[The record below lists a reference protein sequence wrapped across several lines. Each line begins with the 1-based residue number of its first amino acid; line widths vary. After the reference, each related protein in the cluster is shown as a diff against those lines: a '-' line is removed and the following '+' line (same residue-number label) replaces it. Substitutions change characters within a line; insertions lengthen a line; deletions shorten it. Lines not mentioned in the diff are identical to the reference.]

1 MTVTNAVK
9 GLKNI
14 IRHREE
20 FIEGLDT
27 MTKNWKD
34 ECAKTMIYAIKDF
47 MTRDIGS
54 FEWILGEIQSKKTR
68 VSNYTKKRKL
78 QNTKRN

>member
-14 IRHREE
+14 IRLREE
-20 FIEGLDT
+20 LIKDLDT
-27 MTKNWKD
+27 MTKDSKD
-34 ECAKTMIYAIKDF
+34 ECMTGMIEALSDF

-54 FEWILGEIQSKKTR
+54 FEGILGEIQRKKTTR
-68 VSNYTKKRKL
+68 VFHDNKKK
-78 QNTKRN
+78 K

>member
-14 IRHREE
+14 IQLREKL
-20 FIEGLDT
+20 IEDLDI

-34 ECAKTMIYAIKDF
+34 ECAIGMIDSIKDF
-47 MTRDIGS
+47 MIRDIGF
-54 FEWILGEIQSKKTR
+54 FEGILEEIQSRTITEM
-68 VSNYTKKRKL
+68 SHNNKKRK
-78 QNTKRN
+78 

>member
-14 IRHREE
+14 IRLREE
-20 FIEGLDT
+20 LIKDLDI
-27 MTKNWKD
+27 MIKD
-34 ECAKTMIYAIKDF
+34 SKEESITGMMEALKDF

-54 FEWILGEIQSKKTR
+54 FEGILGEIQSRKITKM
-68 VSNYTKKRKL
+68 SHNDKKRK
-78 QNTKRN
+78 

>member
-14 IRHREE
+14 IRLREE
-20 FIEGLDT
+20 LIKDLDT
-27 MTKNWKD
+27 MTKDSKD
-34 ECAKTMIYAIKDF
+34 ECMTGMIEALSDF

-54 FEWILGEIQSKKTR
+54 FEGILGEIQSKNITK
-68 VSNYTKKRKL
+68 VSHNSKKRK
-78 QNTKRN
+78 

>member
-14 IRHREE
+14 IRLREE
-20 FIEGLDT
+20 LIEDLDT
-27 MTKNWKD
+27 MTKDWKD
-34 ECAKTMIYAIKDF
+34 ELAKGMIDTIKDF

-54 FEWILGEIQSKKTR
+54 YEGILREIQRKETR
-68 VSNYTKKRKL
+68 VSNGNKKRK
-78 QNTKRN
+78 

>member
-14 IRHREE
+14 IRLREE
-20 FIEGLDT
+20 LIKDLDT
-27 MTKNWKD
+27 MTKDSKD
-34 ECAKTMIYAIKDF
+34 ECMTRMIEALSDF

-54 FEWILGEIQSKKTR
+54 FEGILGEIQSKNITK
-68 VSNYTKKRKL
+68 VSHNSKKRK
-78 QNTKRN
+78 

>member
-14 IRHREE
+14 IRLREDL
-20 FIEGLDT
+20 IKNLDA
-27 MTKNWKD
+27 MTKDSKD
-34 ECAKTMIYAIKDF
+34 EHITRMIETIKDF

-54 FEWILGEIQSKKTR
+54 FEGILGEIQRKNITKASH
-68 VSNYTKKRKL
+68 NNKKRK
-78 QNTKRN
+78 

>member
-14 IRHREE
+14 IRLREE
-20 FIEGLDT
+20 LIKDLDT
-27 MTKNWKD
+27 MTKDSKD
-34 ECAKTMIYAIKDF
+34 ECMTGMIEALSDF

-54 FEWILGEIQSKKTR
+54 FEGILREIQSKNITK
-68 VSNYTKKRKL
+68 VSHNNKKRK
-78 QNTKRN
+78 